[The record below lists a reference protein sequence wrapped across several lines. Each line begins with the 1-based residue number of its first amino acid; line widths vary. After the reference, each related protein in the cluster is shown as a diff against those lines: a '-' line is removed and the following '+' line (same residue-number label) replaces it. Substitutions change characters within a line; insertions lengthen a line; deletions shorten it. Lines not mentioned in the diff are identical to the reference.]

1 MNDINNTPDIK
12 EQTSFRSISHRAFTV
27 KNNKILMS
35 NLNKKRYIQ
44 DEDKIKTYPTVLI
57 ISNSQNISKMKK
69 YPKTS
74 KK

>member
-1 MNDINNTPDIK
+1 MNDINNKPDIK

-57 ISNSQNISKMKK
+57 I
-69 YPKTS
+69 
-74 KK
+74 

>member
-57 ISNSQNISKMKK
+57 I
-69 YPKTS
+69 
-74 KK
+74 